1 MPRLK
6 EKYIN
11 EIIPELKK
19 KLGFK
24 NIMQAPRL
32 TKVILNMGVG
42 EATSNRASLDKA
54 REELK
59 QIAGQHPVITYAKKS
74 ISNFKLRKGTPIGT
88 MVTLRGDRMYEFADR
103 FFNIILPRIRD
114 FNGVPLKAFD
124 GRGNYTVGIKEHI
137 VFPEVDRDKIDKIRG
152 LNVTFVTTADTDEQG
167 YEFLKLMGMPFSKA

>member
-1 MPRLK
+1 MPGYYLVTGESMPRLK

-59 QIAGQHPVITYAKKS
+59 QIAGQHPVITYVKKS
-74 ISNFKLRKGTPIGT
+74 ISNFKLRKKMPIGIK
-88 MVTLRGDRMYEFADR
+88 VTLRKNRMYEFLERLISAS
-103 FFNIILPRIRD
+103 LP
-114 FNGVPLKAFD
+114 FP
-124 GRGNYTVGIKEHI
+124 
-137 VFPEVDRDKIDKIRG
+137 VFP
-152 LNVTFVTTADTDEQG
+152 
-167 YEFLKLMGMPFSKA
+167 